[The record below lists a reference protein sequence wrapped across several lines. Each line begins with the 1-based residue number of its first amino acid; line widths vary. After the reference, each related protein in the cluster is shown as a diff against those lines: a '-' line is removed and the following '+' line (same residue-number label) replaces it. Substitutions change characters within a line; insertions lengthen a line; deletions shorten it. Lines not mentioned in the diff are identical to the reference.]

1 MKLCKRFNFGF
12 GATGI
17 IPTGFRDSWAEIYL
31 AFAIANLSER
41 FKRWFLEGAKE
52 SKQSAPEHH
61 RDSWWKVMCLTG
73 VDYFST
79 LGYAPGISFLAAG
92 LLSPLATVFLV
103 LLTLFGALPIYA
115 RVAHESPHG
124 QGSIAMLE
132 KHLPGWVGKTFV
144 LCLLGFAATDF
155 IITITLSAADAA
167 NHLAQNPL
175 APVWL
180 QDRLLLTIGLV
191 AMLGAI
197 FLIGFREAIGISV
210 VLVAVY
216 LVLNLIVVGSSFQH
230 ILQHPSVVGNWQ
242 AGLTAQFHS
251 VWTIVGLSALFFPK
265 LALGMSGFETG
276 VAVMPLVKGYPTD
289 QATEP
294 TGRIHNTRWLLF
306 TAAAIMSVFLLSSA
320 FITTVL
326 IPAGEFRPNGQANG
340 RALAFLAHRYL
351 GSGFGSVYDL
361 STIAILWFAGASAM
375 AGLLNLVPRYLPRY
389 GMAPDWAK
397 AMRPLTVFFTLVA
410 FAITWLFNAD
420 VDAQGGA
427 YATGVLV
434 VMTSAAVAVTLSAW
448 HRDRL
453 QKFYFLA
460 ISSVFVYTTVVNTLE
475 RPDGI
480 KIASFFIAT
489 ILVSSLVSRAL
500 RATELRVQRITID
513 DNALRF
519 LTECGQGGIRIVAHR
534 PGSTDYA
541 RKEQEAREIHN
552 LKDEQLL
559 FLEVHR
565 GDASEFSEAL
575 LELKGYEH
583 ERFRIL
589 RCESPAIPNALA
601 ALMLYIRD
609 RFHTLPHL
617 YLGWT
622 EGNPILYILK
632 YLFLGEGETAPVARE
647 ILREAEPD
655 VKRRPRVHVG

>member
-1 MKLCKRFNFGF
+1 
-12 GATGI
+12 
-17 IPTGFRDSWAEIYL
+17 
-31 AFAIANLSER
+31 
-41 FKRWFLEGAKE
+41 
-52 SKQSAPEHH
+52 
-61 RDSWWKVMCLTG
+61 MCLTG

-103 LLTLFGALPIYA
+103 LLTLFGALPIYSK
-115 RVAHESPHG
+115 VAHESPHG

-132 KHLPGWVGKTFV
+132 KLLPGWIGKTFV
-144 LCLLGFAATDF
+144 LCLLGFAGTDF

-175 APVWL
+175 APLWL
-180 QDRLLLTIGLV
+180 QNKLFLTFGLIALLGT
-191 AMLGAI
+191 I
-197 FLIGFREAIGISV
+197 FLVGFREAIGISV
-210 VLVAVY
+210 FLVTLY
-216 LVLNLIVVGSSFQH
+216 LLLNLVVVGSSFQH
-230 ILQHPSVVGNWQ
+230 IIEHPAVIGNWQ
-242 AGLTAQFHS
+242 SSLTAQFHS
-251 VWTIVGLSALFFPK
+251 VWSMIGLSVLFFPK

-276 VAVMPLVKGYPTD
+276 VAVMPLVKGYQND
-289 QATEP
+289 EAEEP
-294 TGRIHNTRWLLF
+294 AGRIRNTRWLLL

-326 IPAGEFRPNGQANG
+326 IPADEFQSNGQANG

-351 GSGFGSVYDL
+351 GSAFGTFYDL

-375 AGLLNLVPRYLPRY
+375 AGLLTLVPRYLPRY
-389 GMAPDWAK
+389 GMAPDWSK
-397 AMRPLTVFFTLVA
+397 AMRPLTLFFTLVA
-410 FAITWLFNAD
+410 FVITWLFNAD

-448 HRDRL
+448 KKAAL

-460 ISSVFVYTTVVNTLE
+460 IAAVFVYTTVINSIE

-480 KIASFFIAT
+480 KIASFFILT
-489 ILVSSLVSRAL
+489 ILVGSFVSRAL
-500 RATELRVQRITID
+500 RSTELRVQRITLD
-513 DNALRF
+513 ENALRL
-519 LTECGQGGIRIVAHR
+519 LTECADGGIKIVAHR

-541 RKEQEAREIHN
+541 RKLQEAREIHN

-565 GDASEFSEAL
+565 SDASEFSEAL

-583 ERFRIL
+583 EGFRIL

-609 RFHTLPHL
+609 RFQTIPHL

-632 YLFLGEGETAPVARE
+632 YLIFGEGETAPVARE

>member
-1 MKLCKRFNFGF
+1 
-12 GATGI
+12 
-17 IPTGFRDSWAEIYL
+17 
-31 AFAIANLSER
+31 
-41 FKRWFLEGAKE
+41 
-52 SKQSAPEHH
+52 
-61 RDSWWKVMCLTG
+61 MCLTG

-103 LLTLFGALPIYA
+103 LLTLFGALPIYSK
-115 RVAHESPHG
+115 VAHESPHG

-132 KHLPGWVGKTFV
+132 RLLPGWVGKTFV
-144 LCLLGFAATDF
+144 LCLLGFAGTDF

-175 APVWL
+175 TPLWL
-180 QDRLLLTIGLV
+180 QNKLFLTFGLI

-197 FLIGFREAIGISV
+197 FLVGFREAIGISV
-210 VLVAVY
+210 FLVTLY
-216 LVLNLIVVGSSFQH
+216 LLLNLVVVGTSFQH
-230 ILQHPSVVGNWQ
+230 IIEHPSVICNWQ
-242 AGLTAQFHS
+242 SKLTAQFHS
-251 VWTIVGLSALFFPK
+251 VWSMVGLSVLFFPK

-276 VAVMPLVKGYPTD
+276 VAVMPLVKGD
-289 QATEP
+289 QNDEAEVP
-294 TGRIHNTRWLLF
+294 AGRIRNTRWLLL
-306 TAAAIMSVFLLSSA
+306 TAAAIMSVYLLSSA

-326 IPAGEFRPNGQANG
+326 IAPSEFQSNGQANG

-351 GSGFGSVYDL
+351 GPGFGTVYDL

-375 AGLLNLVPRYLPRY
+375 AGLLTLVPRYLPRY
-389 GMAPDWAK
+389 GMAPDWSK
-397 AMRPLTVFFTLVA
+397 AMRPLTLFFTLVA
-410 FAITWLFNAD
+410 VVITWLFNAD

-448 HRDRL
+448 KKAAL

-460 ISSVFVYTTVVNTLE
+460 IASVFVYTTVVNSIE

-480 KIASFFIAT
+480 KIASFFILA
-489 ILVSSLVSRAL
+489 ILISSFVSRAL
-500 RATELRVQRITID
+500 RSTELRIQRITLD
-513 DNALRF
+513 ENALRL
-519 LTECGQGGIRIVAHR
+519 LTECAGGGIRIVAHR

-541 RKEQEAREIHN
+541 GKLQEAREIHN

-559 FLEVHR
+559 ILEVHR

-575 LELKGYEH
+575 LELKGYEQ
-583 ERFRIL
+583 EGFRIL

-601 ALMLYIRD
+601 ALMLFIRD
-609 RFHTLPHL
+609 RFQTIPHL

>member
-1 MKLCKRFNFGF
+1 
-12 GATGI
+12 
-17 IPTGFRDSWAEIYL
+17 
-31 AFAIANLSER
+31 
-41 FKRWFLEGAKE
+41 
-52 SKQSAPEHH
+52 
-61 RDSWWKVMCLTG
+61 MCLTG

-103 LLTLFGALPIYA
+103 LLTLFGALPIYSK
-115 RVAHESPHG
+115 VAHESPHG

-132 KHLPGWVGKTFV
+132 KLLPGWIGKTFV
-144 LCLLGFAATDF
+144 LCLLGFAGTDF

-175 APVWL
+175 APLWL
-180 QDRLLLTIGLV
+180 QNKLFLTFGLIALLGT
-191 AMLGAI
+191 I
-197 FLIGFREAIGISV
+197 FLVGFREAIGISV
-210 VLVAVY
+210 FLVTLY
-216 LVLNLIVVGSSFQH
+216 LLLNLVVVGSSFQH
-230 ILQHPSVVGNWQ
+230 IIEHPAVIGNWQ
-242 AGLTAQFHS
+242 SSLTAQFHS
-251 VWTIVGLSALFFPK
+251 VWSMIGLSVLFFPK

-276 VAVMPLVKGYPTD
+276 VAVMPLVKGYQND
-289 QATEP
+289 EAEEP
-294 TGRIHNTRWLLF
+294 AGRIRNTRWLLL

-326 IPAGEFRPNGQANG
+326 IPADEFQSNGQANG

-351 GSGFGSVYDL
+351 GSAFGTFYDL

-375 AGLLNLVPRYLPRY
+375 AGLLTLVPRYLPRY
-389 GMAPDWAK
+389 GMAPDWSK
-397 AMRPLTVFFTLVA
+397 AMRPLTLFFTLVA
-410 FAITWLFNAD
+410 FVITWLFNAD

-448 HRDRL
+448 KKAAL

-460 ISSVFVYTTVVNTLE
+460 IAAVFVYTTVINSIE

-480 KIASFFIAT
+480 KIASFFILT
-489 ILVSSLVSRAL
+489 ILVGSFVSRAL
-500 RATELRVQRITID
+500 RSTELRVQRITLD
-513 DNALRF
+513 ENALRL
-519 LTECGQGGIRIVAHR
+519 LTECADGGIKIVAHR

-541 RKEQEAREIHN
+541 RKLQEAREIHN

-565 GDASEFSEAL
+565 SDASEFSEAL

-583 ERFRIL
+583 EGFRIL

-609 RFHTLPHL
+609 RFQTIPHL

-622 EGNPILYILK
+622 EGNPVLYILK
-632 YLFLGEGETAPVARE
+632 YLIFGEGETAPVARE